1 MHWVRI
7 TPHRIIVDN
16 CTIDTHSTGGE
27 LLKEVYRKLIGGY
40 PKFFKMDGLCRLG
53 FVASELLLQ
62 LETPRKR
69 DCEDRAVVFYNRAG
83 SLCDDAEYQK
93 TIDDMA
99 SYYPSPSI
107 FVYTLPNIVTGE
119 IAIRNKYYGETMMS
133 VLPAFDPQVIA
144 EGIAQLFLDPVTTSA
159 ITGWLDCT
167 DRDHYDALVALAH
180 KGDPDL
186 DAATLAR
193 LYNSAMWTHNKPAT
207 A

>member
-7 TPHRIIVDN
+7 TPRGVVVDN
-16 CTIDTHSTGGE
+16 RTLDTHSTGGE
-27 LLKEVYRKLIGGY
+27 LLKELYRKLIGGY
-40 PKFFKMDGLCRLG
+40 PKFYKMDGLCRLG

-69 DCEDRAVVFYNRAG
+69 DCEDRAVAFFNRTG

-93 TIDDMA
+93 TIDDTA
-99 SYYPSPSI
+99 CYYPSPAI

-133 VLPAFDPQVIA
+133 VLPAFDPQLIV
-144 EGIAQLFLDPVTTSA
+144 EGTVDLFQDPVTTSA

-167 DRDHYDALVALAH
+167 DRDHYDALVVVTRR
-180 KGDPDL
+180 GDPDFNA
-186 DAATLAR
+186 DALAQ
-193 LYNSAMWTHNKPAT
+193 LYNSAL
-207 A
+207 